1 MTAWTILSLVVL
13 LYLKV
18 SSAVST
24 NQKLHRSTSKR
35 IFLREELGLRKQDLD
50 SVEKRFPTLFKLSI
64 ESNIRPTIEVLRSFG
79 FTKKDLRQILKV
91 NPRAFSLNSEWSLPE
106 KLLEFE
112 QTFGLSRRELLRTVT
127 SFPLLLTMRRERHA
141 EVIAFFANTVG
152 LEKGVSQVKRLAAR
166 YPPIFYTD
174 PDVLRGIWET
184 LRETLGLSTR
194 EAQKAVIVAPAIL
207 SRKCLASLPQRVAFL
222 SNELSLPPPPSRE
235 MQRILL
241 RDPRLLLVDTDRV
254 VRQNLLLLRR
264 LLPLSHPRI
273 RALISA
279 SPSVLVVPPARLQE
293 KLFALQY
300 WLSGNDD
307 FLRRVM
313 PPTLST
319 DAADA
324 MRCASSQTP
333 FAVDDRASTLSAL
346 NDLFNGRSRRPTGTN
361 TLFLSSRSETKNET
375 QWLTRQKA
383 ERGGSVQ
390 ESTTLAHANPPH
402 LASAATTSTAFFEA
416 MVRCIRHADEPT
428 CDELARRDVL
438 DDLFPSEQQQA
449 NLAAVRLQLLRQSSP
464 LCLDAVDIGHVLK
477 AAPQIVVRRL
487 HSHVD
492 LLSSLVITLAL
503 TQREAS
509 RVVRI
514 MPRLLNLSV
523 DGKFFSIMRN
533 VAQFLNDVG
542 DWLDDD
548 TPAALW
554 GEDSD
559 EAFGAAMSGG
569 AHKDVLDDARIYRQA
584 PVRRALRRLVVRYPH
599 LLCHSLN
606 HVLSRLEDAK
616 HLNLRW
622 GDVPQSLRRSAV
634 AHDTFLRRKLRPKST
649 SNVSTATAR
658 GIRRSAE

>member
-1 MTAWTILSLVVL
+1 M
-13 LYLKV
+13 
-18 SSAVST
+18 
-24 NQKLHRSTSKR
+24 NQKLHRSTCKHA
-35 IFLREELGLRKQDLD
+35 FLREELGLRKQDLD

-112 QTFGLSRRELLRTVT
+112 RTFGLSRRELLRTVT
-127 SFPLLLTMRRERHA
+127 SFPLLLTTRRERHA
-141 EVIAFFANTVG
+141 EVIAFFANSVG
-152 LEKGVSQVKRLAAR
+152 LDKGVSQVKRLAAR

-174 PDVLRGIWET
+174 PSVLRGIWET

-194 EAQKAVIVAPAIL
+194 EAQKTVIVAPAIL

-222 SNELSLPPPPSRE
+222 SHELSLPPPPSRE

-241 RDPRLLLVDTDRV
+241 RDPRLLLADTDLV

-264 LLPLSHPRI
+264 LLPLSPPRI
-273 RALISA
+273 RALISG

-300 WLSGNDD
+300 WLSGNEDC
-307 FLRRVM
+307 LRRVT
-313 PPTLST
+313 PTTIST
-319 DAADA
+319 DEADT
-324 MRCASSQTP
+324 MWCASSQTP
-333 FAVDDRASTLSAL
+333 FAVDNRASALSAL
-346 NDLFNGRSRRPTGTN
+346 NDLFNGRSRRPTATN
-361 TLFLSSRSETKNET
+361 VLFLSSRSETTNET
-375 QWLTRQKA
+375 ERLTRRKA
-383 ERGGSVQ
+383 DRGSSVQ
-390 ESTTLAHANPPH
+390 ESTTLAHANAT
-402 LASAATTSTAFFEA
+402 LARAATKSMAFFEA

-428 CDELARRDVL
+428 FDELARRDVL
-438 DDLFPSEQQQA
+438 DDLLPSEQQPA
-449 NLAAVRLQLLRQSSP
+449 NLAAVRLRLQRQSSP
-464 LCLDAVDIGHVLK
+464 LCLDAVDIGHVLQ
-477 AAPQIVVRRL
+477 AAPQIVVRSL

-492 LLSSLVITLAL
+492 LISSLVITLAL
-503 TQREAS
+503 TRREAS

-523 DGKFFSIMRN
+523 DGKFFSVMRN

-548 TPAALW
+548 SPAALW
-554 GEDSD
+554 GEDSV
-559 EAFGAAMSGG
+559 EAFGATMSGDVRE
-569 AHKDVLDDARIYRQA
+569 DVLDDALLYRQT

-622 GDVPQSLRRSAV
+622 GDVPQTLRRSAA
-634 AHDTFLRRKLRPKST
+634 AHDTFLRRMLRPKST
-649 SNVSTATAR
+649 SNCFKATAR